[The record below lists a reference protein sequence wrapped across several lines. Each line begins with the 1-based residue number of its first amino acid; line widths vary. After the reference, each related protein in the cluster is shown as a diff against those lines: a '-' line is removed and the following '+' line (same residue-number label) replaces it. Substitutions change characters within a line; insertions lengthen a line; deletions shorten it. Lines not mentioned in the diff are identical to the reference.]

1 MGLADY
7 GTIEVHHKAIQN
19 NLDLYTNVVDALSDG
34 EVTEDDIWLPSEI
47 NGYYEYYAYLFS
59 DEVCALSNSLLMNDK
74 VDSNWG
80 TDKMTLA
87 IKDSWQTTKNMYAQW
102 NEGVTDAGEYQQYV
116 DEYNGYIDILKA
128 DLQEYVDSETAAM
141 KELREML

>member
-1 MGLADY
+1 
-7 GTIEVHHKAIQN
+7 
-19 NLDLYTNVVDALSDG
+19 
-34 EVTEDDIWLPSEI
+34 
-47 NGYYEYYAYLFS
+47 
-59 DEVCALSNSLLMNDK
+59 MNDK

>member
-1 MGLADY
+1 
-7 GTIEVHHKAIQN
+7 
-19 NLDLYTNVVDALSDG
+19 
-34 EVTEDDIWLPSEI
+34 
-47 NGYYEYYAYLFS
+47 
-59 DEVCALSNSLLMNDK
+59 
-74 VDSNWG
+74 
-80 TDKMTLA
+80 
-87 IKDSWQTTKNMYAQW
+87 MYAQW